1 MALTVGRVTTTSDRR
16 SEAVPASAGGA
27 AATAGVLSRPYRPFT
42 LGIVSCVLLIAF
54 EATAVNTAMPVAA
67 RSLHGIGLYAFAFS
81 AFFTTSLLAMVFSGE
96 WCDKRGPLAPLATG
110 ILLFGAGL
118 VIAGTAGRMWTFIG
132 GRAVQGFGGGLV
144 IVALYVVVGR
154 AYPERLRA
162 SVFAAF
168 SASWVVPSIVG
179 PAISGTV
186 TENLGWRWVFLAIP
200 VLILLPAAVMVPPL
214 RRLEREQGS
223 GRPGGKR
230 PGARMDRRRI
240 LLSLTVAVGAGL
252 LQYAGQHLELLG
264 LVPALAG
271 AAIMVPAVLRI
282 LPRGTLRAG
291 RGLPTVVLL
300 RGVAAGTFFAAES
313 FVPLML
319 VTERGLTPTLAGL
332 SLAGG
337 GASWA
342 AGSWVQGRPR
352 MEPHRPRL
360 LQLGFC
366 LIALAIAGAGTA
378 LLPGV
383 PAWIVACAWV
393 VGGAG
398 MGTVISSLSVLLMAQ
413 SAPEETGTNSAS
425 LQTSDSLGNVLLVA
439 LAGVLFAALGGGAA
453 ATAVTA
459 SGASVAG
466 SGGQHPL
473 AFGVIFIVMACGAA
487 VGAVLAPRAT
497 VHRT

>member
-1 MALTVGRVTTTSDRR
+1 MPLTVAGVTTTSDRR
-16 SEAVPASAGGA
+16 SDAAPASAESSA
-27 AATAGVLSRPYRPFT
+27 APGVLSRPYRAFT

-81 AFFTTSLLAMVFSGE
+81 GFFTTSLLAMVLSGE
-96 WCDKRGPLAPLATG
+96 WCDKRGPLAPLTTG

-118 VIAGTAGRMWTFIG
+118 LVAGTAGRMWEFIG

-154 AYPERLRA
+154 AFPERLRP

-179 PAISGTV
+179 PAISGAV
-186 TENLGWRWVFLAIP
+186 TENLGWRWVFLSIP
-200 VLILLPAAVMVPPL
+200 VLILLPGSVMVPQL
-214 RRLEREQGS
+214 RRLEVEQEAAADGPS
-223 GRPGGKR
+223 GRWAG
-230 PGARMDRRRI
+230 RMDRRRV
-240 LLSLTVAVGAGL
+240 LLALAVAVGAGL
-252 LQYAGQHLELLG
+252 LQYAGQRLVPLS
-264 LVPALAG
+264 LVPAVLG
-271 AAIMVPAVLRI
+271 AAVLVPAVLRI
-282 LPRGTLRAG
+282 LPRGTVRAG

-300 RGVAAGTFFAAES
+300 RGIAAGTFFAAES

-319 VTERGLTPTLAGL
+319 VTERGLSPTLAGL

-342 AGSWVQGRPR
+342 GGSWLQGRPR
-352 MEPHRPRL
+352 LEPYRGRL

-366 LIALAIAGAGTA
+366 LTALAIAGAGTA

-383 PAWIVACAWV
+383 PAWVVACAWV

-398 MGTVISSLSVLLMAQ
+398 MGMLISSLSVLLMAQ
-413 SAPEETGTNSAS
+413 SAPEDTGTNSAS
-425 LQTSDSLGNVLLVA
+425 LQMSDSLGNVLLVG
-439 LAGVLFAALGGGAA
+439 LAGVLFAALGGARRRGRRSAWR
-453 ATAVTA
+453 
-459 SGASVAG
+459 
-466 SGGQHPL
+466 
-473 AFGVIFIVMACGAA
+473 
-487 VGAVLAPRAT
+487 APRAGAT
-497 VHRT
+497 TPSPSA